1 MKRGICKMCLL
12 EKDLVSSH
20 LIPAALYHYLRHG
33 NATPIR
39 VGDGVIF
46 PTDRE
51 TQDYLLCLDCE
62 DTLNKGGESWVN
74 SKLCTVERKFPL
86 HDLVTNGPVAAE
98 DRGDALYFAALN
110 PLIDVPKLVHFGMG
124 IFWKAAVHSWRG
136 NTTEPMI
143 ELGPYCAPLRKW
155 LKGESD
161 FPKWMFLWVTL
172 SRPDRAQLTLNVPV
186 QTARTGWKT
195 FHTHMLGLIFM
206 LNVGKGVP
214 FETKE
219 SCFRD
224 NPDHPILVSE
234 DLTAILEKSHTEQYW
249 ESRKTHSYSKRYG
262 GSPGNKNPA

>member
-1 MKRGICKMCLL
+1 
-12 EKDLVSSH
+12 
-20 LIPAALYHYLRHG
+20 
-33 NATPIR
+33 
-39 VGDGVIF
+39 
-46 PTDRE
+46 
-51 TQDYLLCLDCE
+51 
-62 DTLNKGGESWVN
+62 
-74 SKLCTVERKFPL
+74 
-86 HDLVTNGPVAAE
+86 
-98 DRGDALYFAALN
+98 
-110 PLIDVPKLVHFGMG
+110 MG

>member
-1 MKRGICKMCLL
+1 MKSGICKMCLL
-12 EKDLVSSH
+12 KKDLVSSH
-20 LIPAALYHYLRHG
+20 LIPASLYDYLRHG

-62 DTLNKGGESWVN
+62 DILNKGGESWVN

-86 HDLVTNGPVAAE
+86 YDFVASGPVAAE
-98 DRGDALYFAALN
+98 DPDGVLYFAAQN
-110 PLIDVPKLVHFGMG
+110 PLIDVHKLVHFGLG
-124 IFWKAAVHSWRG
+124 IFWKAAVHSWKG

-143 ELGPYCAPLRKW
+143 ELGPYCEPVRTW

-172 SRPDRAQLTLNVPV
+172 SRPHRVQLTLNVPV
-186 QTARTGWKT
+186 PTARTGWKT
-195 FHTHMLGLIFM
+195 FHTHMLGLTFM

-214 FETKE
+214 LETRE

-234 DLTAILEKSHTEQYW
+234 GVTAILEKRHMEQYW
-249 ESRKTHSYSKRYG
+249 ESRKTHAYFKRYG
-262 GSPGNKNPA
+262 GSPGNKSPA